1 MKSHKITVTLN
12 VEIDENIYEC
22 MQDFFNANPQWNSET
37 IFNASLS
44 LFLMQDYQDIAS
56 EQYQICG
63 QRYLNSI
70 CGQDIQK

>member
-1 MKSHKITVTLN
+1 MKSQKVTVTLN

-22 MQDFFNANPQWNSET
+22 MQDFFNENPHWNSET

-44 LFLMQDYQDIAS
+44 LFLMQNYQDIES
-56 EQYQICG
+56 EQYQACG

-70 CGQDIQK
+70 CGQPSQK